1 MVVDY
6 NNNARPSKR
15 HKVPNHVLFSSNTK
29 ERVEGCEVVRLEEWS
44 AEMLY
49 MLKALLNK
57 N

>member
-6 NNNARPSKR
+6 NNNARLSKR